1 MSDLLSHLRLGEPSL
16 EELTKRYAPAILAF
30 LRTKPTEHSPF
41 PLCHMGPR
49 PLLLPPYEG
58 SQWDLSRCRCGY
70 LWRLSELKHYVY
82 RAMRGKANGDS
93 TSRILRELR
102 TRGLIEYEATRARGG
117 VYRVEAGS

>member
-16 EELTKRYAPAILAF
+16 EELTKRYAPAILNF
-30 LRTKPTEHSPF
+30 LRTKPTEHNLWFCPMRH
-41 PLCHMGPR
+41 PH
-49 PLLLPPYEG
+49 YDG
-58 SQWDLSRCRCGY
+58 SQWDLEQCNCGH

-117 VYRVEAGS
+117 VYRVEAGNLRR